1 MWPGCPHG
9 APRRRPFPAVRSAAS
24 TAQIGRGA
32 VILRKTPYVFGKSTR
47 APEALSEY
55 FANNTSDN
63 FQINPQS
70 RTDELRIFCKK
81 TLPFIKNQPA
91 LQRHSQRFFRK
102 PPQIFLKAKYRPPL
116 IISFFPKKCVWPV
129 ARAHGRARRT
139 SLL

>member
-9 APRRRPFPAVRSAAS
+9 APRRRPFPVVRSAAS

-47 APEALSEY
+47 ASEVLSEY
-55 FANNTSDN
+55 CANNTSDN

-102 PPQIFLKAKYRPPL
+102 PPQIFLKSKYRPPL
-116 IISFFPKKCVWPV
+116 IISFFSQKIRVASGPRAWVRPKN
-129 ARAHGRARRT
+129 
-139 SLL
+139 